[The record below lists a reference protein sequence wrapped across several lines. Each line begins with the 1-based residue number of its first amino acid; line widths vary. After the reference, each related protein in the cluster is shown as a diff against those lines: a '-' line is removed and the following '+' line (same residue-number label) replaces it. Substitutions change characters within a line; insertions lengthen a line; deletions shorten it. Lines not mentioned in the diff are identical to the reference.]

1 MKTVILFTT
10 IILSATISYSQALP
24 MDSRQ
29 CGRYVSGNELSENNP
44 DLVKFENGFFVE
56 VPKRY
61 ETPNGEKTKIYAYF
75 AEKYDSSKPTYVFFL
90 GGPGQNSHQSMSFK
104 FNFFKTL
111 GYNFLLMDQR
121 GISFSKFNS
130 SDDALNTENY
140 SSVYTAK
147 DMLSVIDSLGLKK
160 VSVYGASYGTIPAT
174 IFASLFPERTTSVI
188 LEGVV
193 FDGDKTIYQ
202 DLHRVKI
209 LQRYYNSLP
218 EALKEKIDY
227 LISEKK
233 MNEYELPGTLM
244 AILMMYGE
252 DLLPF
257 YTKVLNRAFI
267 ENEFKSKADLVKAW
281 GDISNETFPAKKSYS
296 IIPPK
301 LSNDICYKIE
311 DSTDVNQ
318 ILMIKEF
325 GASELT
331 SFTTFTLKNRKIE
344 PVPHSGYVKSDTYK
358 NWPESKIYYSAK
370 EYPVRTPLFYLQGTY
385 DGATP
390 VTGAT
395 LHFKNTPTEKSQ
407 LFLFKGSPHMPT
419 GKIINDLNDLEKEWV
434 PLQKFFK
441 TLLNGDGLTCE
452 ELNQLNK
459 TYPTARASIAGKN
472 GLKNCKFLKQ

>member
-1 MKTVILFTT
+1 MKTYIF
-10 IILSATISYSQALP
+10 ILSLFVSSSLLYAQTLP
-24 MDSRQ
+24 QDSRQ
-29 CGRYVSGNELSENNP
+29 CGRYVNGSELSENNP
-44 DLVKFENGFFVE
+44 DLVKYENGFFVD
-56 VPKRY
+56 VPKKY
-61 ETPNGEKTKIYAYF
+61 ENPNGEKTKIYAYF
-75 AEKYDSSKPTYVFFL
+75 AEKYDSNKPTYVFFL

-121 GISFSKFNS
+121 GISFSRFEKVEDS
-130 SDDALNTENY
+130 LNTENY
-140 SSVYTAK
+140 SSEYTAK

-174 IFASLFPERTTSVI
+174 IFASLFPDRTTSVV

-193 FDGDKTIYQ
+193 YDGDKVIYQ
-202 DLHRVKI
+202 DLHRIKI
-209 LQRYYNSLP
+209 LQKYYDSLS
-218 EALKEKIDY
+218 ENLKTKIET
-227 LISEKK
+227 LINEKK
-233 MNEYELPGTLM
+233 LTEYELPGTLM

-252 DLLPF
+252 DMLPF
-257 YTKVLNRAFI
+257 YTKVLNRALI

-281 GDISNETFPAKKSYS
+281 GEISNETFPPKKSYS

-311 DSTDVNQ
+311 DSSDVNQ

-344 PVPHSGYVKSDTYK
+344 PLPHSGYIKSDTYK
-358 NWPESKIYYSAK
+358 NWPESKVYYTAK
-370 EYPVRTPLFYLQGTY
+370 NYPVKTPLFYLQGTF

-395 LHFKNTPTEKSQ
+395 LHFKITPQSNSQ
-407 LFLFKGSPHMPT
+407 LFLFSGSPHMPT
-419 GKIINDLNDLEKEWV
+419 GKIINDMNDLETEWK
-434 PLQKFFK
+434 PLQKFFQS
-441 TLLNGDGLTCE
+441 LLDGNGLSCE
-452 ELNQLNK
+452 QVNLINK
-459 TYPTARASIAGKN
+459 TYPTARMSSAGKN
-472 GLKNCKFLKQ
+472 GLKNCKYIK